1 MPQRATDQTMRLLEA
16 LLEEPLAEH
25 YGLELMGRAQ
35 LASGTAYPILHR
47 LEEDGWVKSGQE
59 AIDPSA
65 AGRPRRRLYRLT
77 APGEA
82 QAKALV
88 NEWHQRKRKATT
100 SSRPQLRGAPA

>member
-1 MPQRATDQTMRLLEA
+1 MRLLEA

-25 YGLELMGRAQ
+25 YGLELMGKAQ

-47 LEEDGWVKSGQE
+47 LEEDGWLESDQE

-77 APGEA
+77 ALGEA
-82 QAKALV
+82 EAKVLVSERRRHRRRATVSAL
-88 NEWHQRKRKATT
+88 
-100 SSRPQLRGAPA
+100 PQHREAPAWA

>member
-1 MPQRATDQTMRLLEA
+1 MRLLEA

-25 YGLELMGRAQ
+25 YGLDLMGRAQ

-47 LEEDGWVKSGQE
+47 LEGDGWLESEQE

-77 APGEA
+77 ALGEA
-82 QAKALV
+82 QARALV
-88 NEWHQRKRKATT
+88 NERCQRSRKNVTA
-100 SSRPQLRGAPA
+100 SPLSQPWEAPA